1 MVGHSEGRGEGTT
14 ADKVNKQTKG
24 RGRRKGKRFLK
35 CMTINAQSLA
45 NKMNELKMLLDEKS
59 KVKKK
64 PDIISITES
73 WGNDDITDGI
83 FALSGYTMYR
93 DDKKEGVGGGALLYI
108 NDKIEQR
115 VCRALSSLTFESS
128 TWCWVLG
135 KGGSK
140 ILVGSIYRSP
150 NSTRQND
157 ELLAQMISKANEV
170 AGENRII
177 ILGDFNLPNIDW
189 LNDELRPI
197 NKEIERKL
205 FDIFTDCFWHQH
217 VHKPTRFRNNQAST
231 LDLIFTK
238 EEEDVRNI
246 DVLPGLGLSD
256 HGVVIGDFVCEW
268 KSRVVQKPRR
278 LYQKGD
284 YNKINERLNQIN
296 WDVEFENKTVQEC
309 WTIFKN
315 ILEALVE
322 EHVPM
327 SQPKDHNEPWMNDRL
342 MRKWKRKHFAWKRF
356 TESRSYLSYL
366 EYKRETIG
374 LKKQTRKAKR
384 IFEKRL
390 AKGARHNK
398 RSFFRY
404 VNSKLT
410 VRPEISEMQK
420 ENGEIVDK
428 DNEICDTLGEYFSSV
443 FSQGHTGQLP
453 DMNDMYENEI
463 GIITVTQE
471 DIQKRLEKLN
481 VNKSCGPDGIH
492 PFVLQATAS
501 NTSIPLERI
510 FAKSLNTGEC
520 PMDWRSA
527 NVTPIHKKGD
537 RTMPGNYR
545 PVSLTSQVCKVL
557 ESIVREHLLEHLKKN
572 NILSDKQHGFRQGRS
587 CLTNLLETLE
597 NWTKILDDDHGID
610 VAYLDFRKAFD
621 LVSHQ
626 HLLHKMSKY
635 GITRQALKWV
645 EAFLGQRTQRVVVRG
660 AVSKSFDVTSGVP
673 QGSVLGPILF
683 LIFIN
688 DLPLKVVSP
697 LSLFADDSKIFT
709 SILKE
714 GTRKTGND
722 TIGSEAL
729 QRDLASTKEWADTWK
744 MEFNVDKCKIM
755 HLGRLNPRHTY
766 IMGGVDLTTTTEE
779 KDLGVLID
787 DKLEFGKHI
796 SEIVKKANRRI
807 GLIKKGFDCLDKEM
821 FMYLYP
827 VLIRPLL
834 EYCVQVWS
842 PHKKRDIDLLER
854 VQRRATKIVPALRNL
869 PYEERLR
876 RLNLTTLE
884 ERRVRGDMIE
894 TYKLLTGKE
903 DINPDKFFIKA
914 RVRGD
919 SDLIHNKKLY
929 KPGFNKDGRKYFLTQ
944 RVIEGWNLLG
954 KEVVETEKTSG
965 FKKKYDKWVADKRG
979 VNEASPYIYYFRS
992 FRT

>member
-1 MVGHSEGRGEGTT
+1 
-14 ADKVNKQTKG
+14 
-24 RGRRKGKRFLK
+24 
-35 CMTINAQSLA
+35 MTINAQSLT
-45 NKMNELKMLLDEKS
+45 NKMNEFKLLVEDKR
-59 KVKKK
+59 

-73 WGNDDITDGI
+73 WGNENITDGI
-83 FALSGYTMYR
+83 FAIQGYTMYR
-93 DDKKEGVGGGALLYI
+93 DDKKTSTGGGALLYI

-115 VCRALSSLTFESS
+115 ICRALNSLTFESS
-128 TWCWVLG
+128 SWCWVIG

-140 ILVGSIYRSP
+140 ILVGSVYRSP
-150 NSTRQND
+150 NSTGQND
-157 ELLAQMISKANEV
+157 ELLNQMILKANEI
-170 AGENRII
+170 AGGNRLV

-189 LNDELRPI
+189 INEELRPN
-197 NKEIERKL
+197 NKPIERNL
-205 FDIFTDCFWHQH
+205 LNIFNDCFWHQH
-217 VHKPTRFRNNQAST
+217 VHIPTRFRNNQAST

-238 EEEDVRNI
+238 EEEDVRDI
-246 DVLPGLGLSD
+246 EVLPGLGSSD
-256 HGVVIGDFVCEW
+256 HGIVVGNFVCEW

-278 LYQKGD
+278 LYQRGD
-284 YNKINERLNQIN
+284 YDKINNGLNSVN
-296 WDVEFENKTVQEC
+296 WDDEFENKTVEEC

-315 ILEALVE
+315 ILETLVE
-322 EHVPM
+322 KHVPM
-327 SQPKDHNEPWMNDRL
+327 SQPRDHNEPWMNDRL
-342 MRKWKRKHFAWKRF
+342 IRKWKRKHFAWKRF

-366 EYKRETIG
+366 EYKKETND

-398 RSFFRY
+398 RAFFRY

-410 VRPEISEMQK
+410 VRPEITEMQK
-420 ENGEIVDK
+420 ENGEIADK

-443 FSQGHTGQLP
+443 FTQVHTGHLP
-453 DMNDMYENEI
+453 DMDDMFGSEI
-463 GIITVTQE
+463 GNITITQE

-481 VNKSCGPDGIH
+481 VNKSCGPDNIH
-492 PFVLQATAS
+492 PFVLHETA
-501 NTSIPLERI
+501 NATSIPLKQI
-510 FAKSLNTGEC
+510 FSKSLDMGEC
-520 PMDWRSA
+520 PTDWRSA

-537 RTMPGNYR
+537 RTVPGNYR

-557 ESIVREHLLEHLKKN
+557 ESIVREHLLEHLKRN

-587 CLTNLLETLE
+587 CLTNLLETLD
-597 NWTKILDDDHGID
+597 NWTRILDDDHGID

-621 LVSHQ
+621 LVSHK

-635 GITRQALKWV
+635 GITRQALKWI
-645 EAFLGQRTQRVVVRG
+645 EAFLNQRTQRVVVRG
-660 AVSKSFDVTSGVP
+660 AMSKPFDVTSGVP

-688 DLPLKVVSP
+688 DLPLEVISP

-714 GTRKTGND
+714 GDVNSNNVN
-722 TIGSEAL
+722 IGRAAL
-729 QRDLASTKEWADTWK
+729 QRDLDITKEWANKWK

-755 HLGRLNPRHTY
+755 HLGRLNPKQTY
-766 IMGGVDLTTTTEE
+766 TMGGVDLTVTTEE

-787 DKLEFGKHI
+787 DKLDFGKHI
-796 SEIVKKANRRI
+796 KDIVKKANRRL

-834 EYCVQVWS
+834 EYCVQIWS
-842 PHKKRDIDLLER
+842 PHKLGDIDLLER

-869 PYEERLR
+869 TYEERLR

-903 DINPDKFFIKA
+903 DINPEMFFIKA
-914 RVRGD
+914 RSRGD
-919 SDLIHNKKLY
+919 PDLRHNLRLY
-929 KPGFNKDGRKYFLTQ
+929 KPRPTKDIRRCFMVH
-944 RVIEGWNLLG
+944 RVIDNWNLLS
-954 KEVVETEKTSG
+954 KEVVEVDKTST
-965 FKKKYDKWVADKRG
+965 FKRRYDKWIADRRG